1 MLGLGVVHQC
11 YEGLDDLVGFGCWL
25 PVFST
30 NYWQTDL
37 PFFIN
42 VGMINLCFKYDL
54 RGFEWILGWKVD
66 FDSEGPLILWRV
78 VRNDKPLPSQ

>member
-1 MLGLGVVHQC
+1 MLGLGVVHRC
-11 YEGLDDLVGFGCWL
+11 YEGLDYLIGFVCQL

-37 PFFIN
+37 TLFIN
-42 VGMINLCFKYDL
+42 VGANDLCVKCGL
-54 RGFEWILGWKVD
+54 QWFEWVVCWKVD
-66 FDSEGPLILWRV
+66 FNSEGPLILWRV